1 MTKRIFRSIFLV
13 TISVFLA
20 SIVLFMGVLYEYFSN
35 VQRNQLRMQTN
46 LASQGVANEGI
57 GYFNDLDIENYRITL
72 IDSDGVVLYDSRSDN
87 T

>member
-35 VQRNQLRMQTN
+35 VQRNQLRD
-46 LASQGVANEGI
+46 ADKPCFPGGGE
-57 GYFNDLDIENYRITL
+57 
-72 IDSDGVVLYDSRSDN
+72 
-87 T
+87 